1 MMDFIEV
8 TVRRNPVLIKV
19 AAEFHQSGII
29 PANTVVIDLD
39 AVKRNAEIIKSE
51 ADKFGVLN
59 YFMTKQFGR
68 NPLVCNVIRDSGIE
82 SAVAVDIEDVKCLHR
97 HKIPVGHVGHL
108 VQIPMHEVE
117 YVLKEVNPEVITVFS
132 VEKAQEISKAAER
145 LRKTQ
150 KLLVRVV
157 GKGDFFYQ
165 NQEGGFPE
173 EKVVTVVKT
182 INNLEGV
189 KVVGV
194 TSFPCLRLNLRS
206 KKLEPLPNFDTL
218 IRTASKLEKELGME
232 VKQINAPGDTS
243 AVVMKI
249 LAEKGATHGEPG
261 HGFTG
266 TTPWHAFE
274 DLPEL
279 PAWVYVSEVSHFFGD
294 KAFAFGGGLMSADA
308 PLGLWTYLYQKFR
321 LYALV
326 GREPETIVEKKILAE
341 PAGYIDYY
349 GPLYP
354 GPSDKIMVGDTVVY
368 GLRNQVFVSRA
379 NVAVVGGI
387 QRKRPKLLGIF
398 DRTGNLSS

>member
-1 MMDFIEV
+1 MMDFIE
-8 TVRRNPVLIKV
+8 TAVRRNPILIKV
-19 AAEFHQSGII
+19 ATEFHQSGII

-39 AVKRNAEIIKSE
+39 VVKRNAEIIKSE

-68 NPLVCNVIRDSGIE
+68 NPLICNVIRDSGID

-97 HKIPVGHVGHL
+97 HNIPVGHVGHL

-132 VEKAQEISKAAER
+132 VEKAEEISKVAER
-145 LRKTQ
+145 LGKIQ
-150 KLLVRVV
+150 KLLIRVV
-157 GKGDFFYQ
+157 GKSDFFYQ

-182 INNLEGV
+182 INNLKGV

-218 IRTASKLEKELGME
+218 IRTASRLEKELGMVVE
-232 VKQINAPGDTS
+232 QINAPADTS
-243 AVVMKI
+243 AMVMKI
-249 LAEKGATHGEPG
+249 LAENGATHGEPG

-279 PAWVYVSEVSHFFGD
+279 PAWVYVSEVSHFLGD

-308 PLGLWTYLYQKFR
+308 PLGFWTYLYQKFR
-321 LYALV
+321 FYALV
-326 GREPETIVEKKILAE
+326 GREPETIVEKKMLAG

-354 GPSDKIMVGDTVVY
+354 GPSDKIMVGDTVIY
-368 GLRNQVFVSRA
+368 GLRNQIFVSRA

-387 QRKRPKLLGIF
+387 QLKKPKLLGIF